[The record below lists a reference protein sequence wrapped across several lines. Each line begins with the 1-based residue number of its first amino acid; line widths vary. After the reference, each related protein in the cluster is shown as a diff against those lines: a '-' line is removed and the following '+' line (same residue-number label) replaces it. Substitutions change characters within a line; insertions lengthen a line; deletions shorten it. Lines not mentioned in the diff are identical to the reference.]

1 MGVAAVIALPRRRA
15 VVVIAGRAGARG
27 LQIAATLLVLSFALF
42 GVMEALPGDP
52 IDLLVLS
59 NPNVSVDDVARL
71 KRLRG
76 LDRPWP
82 VRWWRWLVGH
92 PQPLAPPKP
101 PLLQPV
107 VGELAADGSFT
118 LDVEVLALPGTA
130 LEPLGFTVVEGGRL
144 RAALRAPGVHQLP
157 LIVRDSASGLE
168 TLAWLEVLV
177 APPDPATLVPPDGPA
192 TLDDDDRQAGGST
205 EHAAGFGRRADLE
218 LAAAARTVGTLG
230 ARSAR
235 LVSTDVDGSLD
246 VDVAALGIADAVT
259 VVRGPG
265 RVERGRLIARF
276 DQPGQ
281 TVIGL
286 AFEAGRGATVTAL
299 AVEHGAK
306 PSRQWQRGALF
317 ALLGDAEALGW
328 SSTYKRP
335 VWELLFGTDCTTNCG
350 ATMSERLATRI
361 GRLGRVQNTVALVLP
376 AFLLSLAL
384 AIPLGALAALK
395 KDGLLDRLVGALSLA
410 GLSVPAF
417 WLGMIGIVV
426 LAAGL
431 QLVPA
436 GGIQTPGL
444 GADLGA
450 VLADRAW
457 HAVLPTLVLTLVYA
471 AQWIRFVRA
480 GVLEALPLDFVRT
493 ARAKGLGQLGVA
505 RHALRTALV
514 PLVTVVALATPQLFA
529 GALLTETV
537 FAWPGV
543 GRLQYEAILHNDSYV
558 AIVVFLV
565 SALLVMCANLAADL
579 LHAVLDPRVRRGAP

>member
-1 MGVAAVIALPRRRA
+1 MAAVTTNARRRGA
-15 VVVIAGRAGARG
+15 VVIGRRALAR
-27 LQIAATLLVLSFALF
+27 LAQMAATLLLLSFALF

-52 IDLLVLS
+52 VDLLVLS
-59 NPNVSVDDVARL
+59 NPNVQPDDVARL

-92 PQPLAPPKP
+92 PQPLSPPKP
-101 PLLQPV
+101 PQLAPV
-107 VGELAADGSFT
+107 VGELAADGAFE
-118 LDVEVLALPGTA
+118 LDVPLPTVAGATV
-130 LEPLGFTVVEGGRL
+130 EPIGGLVVEGGHL
-144 RAALRAPGVHQLP
+144 RAALRAPGAYQVP
-157 LIVRDSASGLE
+157 LLVRDVATGLE
-168 TLAWLEVLV
+168 ALAWLEVLV
-177 APPDPATLVPPDGPA
+177 APPDPATLVPPEQPA
-192 TLDDDDRQAGGST
+192 TLDDDDRQLGGST
-205 EHAAGFGRRADLE
+205 EHAAGVGGRGEAALASAARSGPQHGVRVARLLAADASDAVDVE
-218 LAAAARTVGTLG
+218 LATLG
-230 ARSAR
+230 
-235 LVSTDVDGSLD
+235 L
-246 VDVAALGIADAVT
+246 ADAVT

-276 DQPGQ
+276 DEPGQ
-281 TVIGL
+281 TVIGIEL
-286 AFEAGRGATVTAL
+286 ATGIGTAVTAV
-299 AVEHGAK
+299 AVDHGTK
-306 PSRQWQRGALF
+306 PSSQWQRGALF
-317 ALLGDAEALGW
+317 ALVGDTEALGW

-335 VWELLFGTDCTTNCG
+335 VWELLFGAECAADCG
-350 ATMSERLATRI
+350 ATLPEGVANRI

-376 AFLLSLAL
+376 AFLLSLLL
-384 AIPLGALAALK
+384 AIPLGTLAALR
-395 KDGLLDRLVGALSLA
+395 KDGALDRVVGALSLA

-431 QLVPA
+431 QVLPA

-444 GADLGA
+444 GGDLGA
-450 VLADRAW
+450 VLADRLW

-471 AQWIRFVRA
+471 AQWLRFVRA

-514 PLVTVVALATPQLFA
+514 PLVTVVALAIPQLFA

-558 AIVVFLV
+558 AVVVFLV
-565 SALLVMCANLAADL
+565 SALLVMAANLAADL
-579 LHAVLDPRVRRGAP
+579 LHAVLDPRVRRGPA